1 MQNIIITGVTRGLG
15 LELLNYFINKHY
27 NLILISKNKKQL
39 INLKKKFKKNQET
52 MELFT

>member
-27 NLILISKNKKQL
+27 NLIFN
-39 INLKKKFKKNQET
+39 FKK
-52 MELFT
+52 